1 MANRGYLG
9 ASLGQRRHAA
19 SSDRHGDLHQ
29 SGWRD
34 ARTQSR
40 DAHLPAARGA
50 AVIAATLRASKLR
63 IGQATPP
70 LEREISM
77 VRMIAYA
84 GATWDW
90 HRLHYDQIYA
100 TARNLPGPIAD
111 GQMFGALLA
120 EMLLDWLG
128 PRAFI
133 RRLSF
138 RLRDMVFPDDTIR
151 CEGEVASIDVQRDCD
166 LVTITMRIR
175 VGERVVVELASAQI
189 ALPN

>member
-1 MANRGYLG
+1 
-9 ASLGQRRHAA
+9 
-19 SSDRHGDLHQ
+19 
-29 SGWRD
+29 
-34 ARTQSR
+34 
-40 DAHLPAARGA
+40 
-50 AVIAATLRASKLR
+50 VIAATLRANELR
-63 IGQATPP
+63 VGQATPP

-90 HRLHYDQIYA
+90 HRLHYDQSYA

-138 RLRDMVFPDDTIR
+138 RLRDPVSPGDTIR
-151 CEGEVASIDVQRDCD
+151 CEGEVASIDAQKDCD
-166 LVTITMRIR
+166 IVTVTMQIR
-175 VGERVVVELASAQI
+175 VGERVVIEPASAQI